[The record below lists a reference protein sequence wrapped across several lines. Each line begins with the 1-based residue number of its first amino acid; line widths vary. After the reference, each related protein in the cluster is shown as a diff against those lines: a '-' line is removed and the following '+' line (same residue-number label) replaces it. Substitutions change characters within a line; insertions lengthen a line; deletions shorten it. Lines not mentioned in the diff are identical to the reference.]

1 MGNKLMRAL
10 EEPLTDEEL
19 KALDVEDESEYSDP
33 LWEKA
38 LSEETIRLRDYRKS
52 RQKTLPL

>member
-1 MGNKLMRAL
+1 MRAL
-10 EEPLTDEEL
+10 EEPLTDEKL

-38 LSEETIRLRDYRKS
+38 LSEETISLKDYRKS

>member
-1 MGNKLMRAL
+1 MRAL

-19 KALDVEDESEYSDP
+19 KALDIEDESEHSDP

-38 LSEETIRLRDYRKS
+38 LSEETISLRDYKKS
-52 RQKTLPL
+52 MEKALPL

>member
-19 KALDVEDESEYSDP
+19 KALDIEDESEHSDP

-38 LSEETIRLRDYRKS
+38 LSEETISLRDYKKS
-52 RQKTLPL
+52 MEKALPL